1 MKRIFTAVL
10 LTAIVFGGIYLYRQP
25 HFGIEAPERIVLE
38 KGEHFSLDDYVKID
52 GDEDIYIEY
61 IDDININREG
71 SYSLRIKAQDAK
83 GRIKEK
89 EVEVI
94 VEDAA

>member
-10 LTAIVFGGIYLYRQP
+10 LTAIILGDIYLYRQP
-25 HFGIEAPERIVLE
+25 YFGIETPEKIVLQ

-52 GDEDIYIEY
+52 GGEGICIEY